1 MGYFGPRE
9 VWDSTEHEAVG
20 VMAQVSPL
28 ISVTVSLGP
37 CHNVLLKCNSRRGQ
51 VPLQIMMAFS
61 LVRKLVDWTYSSFF
75 SATKNLQMKLK
86 V

>member
-9 VWDSTEHEAVG
+9 VWDSTEHGAVG
-20 VMAQVSPL
+20 VMAQVPPL
-28 ISVTVSLGP
+28 ISVTVSLGF
-37 CHNVLLKCNSRRGQ
+37 LLKCNSRRGQ

-61 LVRKLVDWTYSSFF
+61 LVRKLVDWTYSSFS